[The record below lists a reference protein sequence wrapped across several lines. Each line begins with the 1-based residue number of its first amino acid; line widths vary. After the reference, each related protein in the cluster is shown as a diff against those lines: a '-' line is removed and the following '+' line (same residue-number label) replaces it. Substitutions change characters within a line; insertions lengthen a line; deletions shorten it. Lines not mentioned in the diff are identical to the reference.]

1 MSRWIVVMVL
11 ALYCLRRSIGL
22 SVLAMGAIGGWV
34 VPAIAQSLIVPDTTL
49 GAESSIVQPRVDGT
63 LQYDVITGGATRGT
77 GLFHSFSQFSVGD
90 RLNAQF
96 SVSPTIQ
103 NIFARVTGGDV
114 SRIDGLLGTGIDNG
128 TTLGA
133 SPASLF
139 LLNPNGVIFG
149 PNAKLDL
156 AGSFLATTASGF
168 KFAGGAEFSAV
179 NPQTAPLLTVS
190 VPTGLQFGQQVGG
203 IEVNGARLQTSS
215 VGHSLSLI
223 GGQVK
228 ITDSQLFGFAGQLDV
243 GAVGAGETI
252 ALSPVQSSWQA
263 DYTGVQNFLD
273 IQVNQSTLFIGA
285 IDIPSVLPVSL
296 QLQGRNM
303 AINNS
308 TVSSFYTEIKQ
319 PTSQVGTLKL
329 IANGTISLDDAKVS
343 TGTDGSINNSD
354 IFIKAR
360 SFIANNGTYLLGG
373 GNGALGGG
381 NIKIEASDKVEIK
394 ALSDKPSYVFTVN
407 QGAGDQSSGNVV
419 IETAQL
425 NILDGSRINTL
436 LIGKGKA
443 GDIEVNASGDV
454 TIARGNR
461 FLGGISS
468 TTLDDSQ
475 GKTGDITIRAK
486 NLSLLDGGLV
496 RLSSFNDFDTGLI
509 NLQIKDKILISG
521 STKEGIGS
529 YIGNSR
535 DSVNL
540 STQDTSL
547 NREQAVGIK
556 IQSTSLTLQDGGI
569 IETISSV
576 NSDSKSI
583 IIDTSDSLIIK
594 GATRNRVNR
603 PTFNGFLDSK
613 ISSTKLNGIGSGGD
627 ITIRTRSVQ
636 VLDGAGIESDIN
648 AYSNETPGIQIP
660 RTPGDVFQGKSG
672 DILIE
677 ASDSVLVQGNSI
689 EPIFVNPNLYSSSR
703 ISSSVGATG
712 NAQGGKVSIKTKDLR
727 VLDGGQIRSDILNR
741 GQAGSVEIVARGNIV
756 LSGKGKTELRGYSS
770 SISSA
775 ASIQS
780 SGNAGKVQVQASSL
794 NILDGAGIFASTRG
808 TGNAG
813 SAVVDVQGDILI
825 SGISSVGDT
834 SGISSSANSLRG
846 QERADYIGR
855 TKDLRFGSLLPEDEV
870 GNGGNVQITGN
881 SLRLTNGGIIGAR
894 SDGKGV
900 AGNIN
905 INLRGNLIADG
916 GEIKTTSE
924 QTAGGNVD
932 LTARAI
938 VLRNNSNIKT
948 NIGSGSGSG
957 GNIQLKADG
966 IVLLD
971 DSDIL
976 AFAKDGQGGNISL
989 RTPALLTRTYRPSDP
1004 AADLLTLDTNG
1015 FVDINATG
1023 ATSGIITLPDLN
1035 PLQNNRPELAQGLL
1049 DADQA
1054 LSRSCLARNPKTG
1067 KFYITG
1073 AGGVPLQPGDPSLSS
1088 YSTLP
1093 VASSTTEFTQI
1104 VEADGFYPMEN
1115 GKMTIG
1121 KSCQTA
1127 QSR

>member
-1 MSRWIVVMVL
+1 VER
-11 ALYCLRRSIGL
+11 
-22 SVLAMGAIGGWV
+22 
-34 VPAIAQSLIVPDTTL
+34 
-49 GAESSIVQPRVDGT
+49 SIVQPRVDGT

-77 GLFHSFSQFSVGD
+77 GLFHSFTQFNVGD

-96 SVSPTIQ
+96 SISPTIQ
-103 NIFARVTGGDV
+103 NVFARVTGGDI
-114 SRIDGLLGTGIDNG
+114 SRIDGFLGTGIDNG
-128 TTLGA
+128 TTLVG
-133 SPASLF
+133 STASLF
-139 LLNPNGVIFG
+139 LLNPNGIIFG

-168 KFAGGAEFSAV
+168 QFAGGQVFSAV
-179 NPQTAPLLTVS
+179 NPQAAPLLTVS
-190 VPTGLQFGQQVGG
+190 VPIGLQFGQKVGG
-203 IEVNGARLQTSS
+203 IEVNGATLQTST

-223 GGQVK
+223 GGGVK
-228 ITDSQLFGFAGQLDV
+228 ITGSRLFGFAGQLDV
-243 GAVGAGETI
+243 GAVGAGEAI

-273 IQVNQSTLFIGA
+273 IQVNQSRLSIGA
-285 IDIPSVLPVSL
+285 VNIPSVLPVGL
-296 QLQGRNM
+296 HLHGRNI

-343 TGTDGSINNSD
+343 TGTDESIKNSD
-354 IFIKAR
+354 IFIKTR

-373 GNGALGGG
+373 GNGALSGG

-394 ALSDKPSYVFTVN
+394 ALPDKPSYVFTVN
-407 QGAGDQSSGNVV
+407 QDTGNQSSGNVV
-419 IETAQL
+419 IETSQL
-425 NILDGSRINTL
+425 DILDGSRINTL
-436 LIGKGKA
+436 LVGKGKA

-454 TIARGNR
+454 TIARDNR

-468 TTLDDSQ
+468 TTPNDSQ

-486 NLSLLDGGLV
+486 NLSLLDGGLI

-509 NLQIKDKILISG
+509 NLQIKDNILISG

-540 STQDTSL
+540 STQDTSI
-547 NREQAVGIK
+547 NREKAVGIK
-556 IQSTSLTLQDGGI
+556 IQSTSLMLQDGGR
-569 IETISSV
+569 IETKSSV

-583 IIDTSDSLIIK
+583 IVDTSDSLIIK
-594 GATRNRVNR
+594 GSTRNRFNGS
-603 PTFNGFLDSK
+603 TFNGFLDSA
-613 ISSTKLNGIGSGGD
+613 ISSAKLNGTGDGGD
-627 ITIRTRSVQ
+627 ITIRARSVQ
-636 VLDGAGIESDIN
+636 VLEGAKIESDID
-648 AYSNETPGIQIP
+648 AYSNKTPGIEIS

-677 ASDSVLVQGNSI
+677 ASDSVLVQGTSI
-689 EPIFVNPNLYSSSR
+689 EPIFINPNLYSSSL

-727 VLDGGQIRSDILNR
+727 VLDGGEIRSNILNR
-741 GQAGSVEIVARGNIV
+741 GQAGSVEIVARGNII
-756 LSGKGKTELRGYSS
+756 LSGNGKNEPRGYSS

-780 SGNAGKVQVQASSL
+780 SGNAGKVQVQANSL

-813 SAVVDVQGDILI
+813 SVVVDVQGDILI
-825 SGISSVGDT
+825 SGVSSVGDT

-846 QERADYIGR
+846 QERADYINS
-855 TKDLRFGSLLPEDEV
+855 TKDLGFAPLLPEGEV
-870 GNGGNVQITGN
+870 GNSGNVQITGN

-894 SDGKGV
+894 SEGKGV
-900 AGNIN
+900 AGNIK
-905 INLRGNLIADG
+905 INLRSNLIADG

-938 VLRNNSNIKT
+938 GLRNNSNIKT
-948 NIGSGSGSG
+948 NVGSGSGSG
-957 GNIQLKADG
+957 GNIQIKADG

-989 RTPALLTRTYRPSDP
+989 FTPALLTRTYKPSDP
-1004 AADLLTLDTNG
+1004 TADLNTLDTNG

-1023 ATSGIITLPDLN
+1023 ATSGIITLPSLN
-1035 PLQNNRPELAQGLL
+1035 PLQNNRPELPQGLI
-1049 DADQA
+1049 DPSNQ
-1054 LSRSCLARNPKTG
+1054 LSRSCLARNPNTG

-1073 AGGVPLQPGDPSLSS
+1073 AGGIPPQPGDPTLSN

-1093 VASSTTEFTQI
+1093 VASTATEPTQI
-1104 VEADGFYPMEN
+1104 VEADGFYPLDN
-1115 GKMTIG
+1115 GKFVLG
-1121 KSCQTA
+1121 KACQTTEVA
-1127 QSR
+1127 S